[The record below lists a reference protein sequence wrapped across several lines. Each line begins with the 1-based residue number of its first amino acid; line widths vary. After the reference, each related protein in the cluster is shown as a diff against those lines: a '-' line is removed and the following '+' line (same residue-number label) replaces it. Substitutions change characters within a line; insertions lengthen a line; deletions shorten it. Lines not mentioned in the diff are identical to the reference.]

1 MMHIPTIC
9 TNKYFNRLNTVD
21 VQSYALA
28 PNTIC
33 SLARLKLTSY
43 DSIKLE
49 TGRYEY

>member
-1 MMHIPTIC
+1 MHIPTIC
-9 TNKYFNRLNTVD
+9 INIYIFNRLNTVD